1 MKQIIMIGIVGIVA
15 AVLGFAACEIAQP
28 LVHAE
33 NTAVAADTTNTVDT
47 AANTAAIW
55 DTTASDTI
63 YLGSW
68 WMSGRPVMQYFG
80 VVRLYHPQGTAAIV
94 RLFKN
99 NFHNDWIELEMIY
112 ITPQG
117 NIVAARENMGTISAK
132 WRCIRP
138 IPGDSIHEGRDELV
152 LPVSAVLTK
161 DPTACTDMF
170 K

>member
-33 NTAVAADTTNTVDT
+33 NTAVAAGTTNTVDT

-63 YLGSW
+63 HFIQFGCE
-68 WMSGRPVMQYFG
+68 SGLPCMAHHG
-80 VVRLYHPQGTAAIV
+80 VVRSYHPRGTAAIV
-94 RLFKN
+94 EIVKDFNHKMRTVGLMYVTPSGN
-99 NFHNDWIELEMIY
+99 VVATRNTNGWHCIQPIAGDAIRRDAYELML
-112 ITPQG
+112 PQS
-117 NIVAARENMGTISAK
+117 V
-132 WRCIRP
+132 
-138 IPGDSIHEGRDELV
+138 
-152 LPVSAVLTK
+152 VLTK
-161 DPTACTDMF
+161 DPTACEDMF